1 LLFLLK
7 SWIPYYDAGNEMENI
22 LKDFEEDQRELIH
35 ILHRIQED
43 FGYISPQAI
52 SAVAKHL
59 KISESEIY
67 SVLTFYKAFSLEPR
81 GKHIITVCMGT
92 ACHVRG
98 APRLVDDASREMG
111 IDVGQTTPDKH
122 FTLET
127 VNCLGCCAIGPVVV
141 VDGKYHSYV
150 KKMDSIIKEYS
161 EGR

>member
-1 LLFLLK
+1 
-7 SWIPYYDAGNEMENI
+7 MENI
-22 LKDFEEDQRELIH
+22 LKDFEQDQKELIH
-35 ILHRIQED
+35 ILHRVQEESG
-43 FGYISPQAI
+43 FISPQAI
-52 SAVAKHL
+52 ASIAKYL
-59 KISESEIY
+59 KISENEIY

-81 GKHIITVCMGT
+81 GKHIVTVCMGT

-150 KKMDSIIKEYS
+150 KRMDAIIEEYS
-161 EGR
+161 EGRKA

>member
-1 LLFLLK
+1 MLFLLK
-7 SWIPYYDAGNEMENI
+7 NWIPYYEAGNKMENI
-22 LKDFEEDQRELIH
+22 LKEFEQDQKELIH

-52 SAVAKHL
+52 SAIAKHL
-59 KISESEIY
+59 KISENEIY

-81 GKHIITVCMGT
+81 GKHIVTVCMGT

-98 APRLVDDASREMG
+98 APRLMDDASRELG

-141 VDGKYHSYV
+141 VDGKYYSHV